1 MDYNLKNGM
10 SFTSEIIVEKKDTAA
25 AFGSGNMY
33 VLSTPMMIGL
43 MENASLNAVDKYLP
57 KGYQTVGI
65 HLDVKH
71 LAATPMG
78 MKASAT
84 AELIEIDE
92 KKLRFKVVAYDE
104 KDKIGEGYHSRFI
117 IESKSFME
125 MTEMKKGSE
134 K

>member
-1 MDYNLKNGM
+1 MEFNLKAGM
-10 SFTSEIIVEKKDTAA
+10 LFTSEIVVEEKDTAV

-43 MENASLNAVDKYLP
+43 MENAALNAIDAYLP

-84 AELIEIDE
+84 AELIEIDG
-92 KKLRFKVVAYDE
+92 KKLKFKVVAYDE

-117 IESKSFME
+117 VESENFMK
-125 MTEMKKGSE
+125 MTEGKK
-134 K
+134 

>member
-1 MDYNLKNGM
+1 MEFDLKTGM
-10 SFTSEIIVEKKDTAA
+10 SFTSEIVVEEKDTAV

-43 MENASLNAVDKYLP
+43 MENAALKAVDLHLP

-84 AELIEIDE
+84 AELMEIDG
-92 KKLRFKVVAYDE
+92 KKLIFKVVAYDE
-104 KDKIGEGYHSRFI
+104 KDKIGEGYHTRFI
-117 IESKSFME
+117 IESESFMKT
-125 MTEMKKGSE
+125 TEGKK
-134 K
+134 